1 MSRAY
6 LLLYNVAL
14 AAGWSSIA
22 WAAIREWSASKD
34 LKHIYRA
41 TEKSLFLFQTMAIL
55 EIIHPIVGLV
65 KTSVITTMF
74 QVSSRLFII
83 WGVLGPVPRTQHSIG
98 FILLLT
104 AWSITEI
111 LRYSYYAFSQL
122 NMAPYVLT
130 YLRYTLFIV
139 LYPIGVT
146 GEIMSIIRAL
156 PIVKDTDLY
165 SWGMPNSW
173 NISLNY
179 YYVLILV
186 LPAYVIIFPQLYSH
200 MFRQRSKII
209 GRKSPEKTE

>member
-1 MSRAY
+1 MGTNPIFESDFDCLTEMSRAY

-22 WAAIREWSASKD
+22 WATIREWSASKD

-111 LRYSYYAFSQL
+111 LRYRFTKCFF
-122 NMAPYVLT
+122 V
-130 YLRYTLFIV
+130 
-139 LYPIGVT
+139 IGSF
-146 GEIMSIIRAL
+146 GK
-156 PIVKDTDLY
+156 P
-165 SWGMPNSW
+165 
-173 NISLNY
+173 
-179 YYVLILV
+179 
-186 LPAYVIIFPQLYSH
+186 
-200 MFRQRSKII
+200 
-209 GRKSPEKTE
+209 